1 MNGNMELYFLNILGH
16 VFLLNFRQIE
26 RTFASTEKASF
37 PDSDHI

>member
-26 RTFASTEKASF
+26 RTLASAEKASF
-37 PDSDHI
+37 PESDHI